1 VNSVILFLLIYGR
14 PSEDSRIPAHAMD
27 RPGPWAHSALVGRGP
42 GLLSGPVQDI
52 EQFFIYAK

>member
-1 VNSVILFLLIYGR
+1 MLIYGR
-14 PSEDSRIPAHAMD
+14 PSEDSRIPTHAMD